1 MLGFSLDDQS
11 SLNMTYVIIHSGRNM
26 DLIKSH
32 FPTSALLVLALGLV
46 VVVAVISLS
55 PLLYSTTKIDSFE
68 QAKALA
74 NQYLTGASSD
84 LKIKEIMEFLNNFY
98 VRVQEKS
105 TGINAFEL
113 LVDRYTG
120 RVMPEPGPNMMWNT
134 KYGMMGGMMGRSP
147 GTPTTDMPVSA
158 QNASQYAQEWLDLN
172 NPGAK
177 VEDPDTFYGYYT
189 IDVSKDGSTYGM
201 LSVNGYTGSV
211 WYHTWHGKFMGTVE
225 YD

>member
-1 MLGFSLDDQS
+1 M
-11 SLNMTYVIIHSGRNM
+11 N
-26 DLIKSH
+26 IKSD
-32 FPTSALLVLALGLV
+32 FPTSALLVLILGV
-46 VVVAVISLS
+46 VAVVAVISLS
-55 PLLYSTTKIDSFE
+55 PLLYSTTKVDSFE

-74 NQYLTGASSD
+74 NQYLIGARSD
-84 LKIKEIMEFLNNFY
+84 LKIEEIMEFSNNFY

-105 TGINAFEL
+105 TGTNAFEL

-134 KYGMMGGMMGRSP
+134 KYGMMNGMMGGMMGTSR
-147 GTPTTDMPVSA
+147 GTATVDMPVSA
-158 QNASQYAQEWLDLN
+158 QNASQYAQGWLDLN
-172 NPGAK
+172 NLGAK
-177 VEDPDTFYGYYT
+177 VEDPGIFYGYYT

-211 WYHTWHGKFMGTVE
+211 WYHTWHGKFIGTVE

>member
-1 MLGFSLDDQS
+1 M
-11 SLNMTYVIIHSGRNM
+11 N
-26 DLIKSH
+26 IKSH
-32 FPTSALLVLALGLV
+32 FPTPALLVLILGLV
-46 VVVAVISLS
+46 AVVAVISLS
-55 PLLYSTTKIDSFE
+55 PLLYSTTKVDSFE

-74 NQYLTGASSD
+74 NQYLIGASSD
-84 LKIKEIMEFLNNFY
+84 LEIEEIMEFANNFY
-98 VRVQEKS
+98 VRVEEKS
-105 TGINAFEL
+105 TGTNAFEL

-134 KYGMMGGMMGRSP
+134 KYGMMSGMMGGMMGTSR
-147 GTPTTDMPVSA
+147 GTPTANMTVSA
-158 QNASQYAQEWLDLN
+158 QNASRSAQEWLDLK

-177 VEDPDTFYGYYT
+177 MEDPGTFFGYYT

-211 WYHTWHGKFMGTVE
+211 WYHTWHGKFIETVE

>member
-1 MLGFSLDDQS
+1 M
-11 SLNMTYVIIHSGRNM
+11 N
-26 DLIKSH
+26 IKSH
-32 FPTSALLVLALGLV
+32 FPTPALLVLILGLV
-46 VVVAVISLS
+46 AVVAVISLS
-55 PLLYSTTKIDSFE
+55 PLPYSTTNVDSFE

-84 LKIKEIMEFLNNFY
+84 LKIKEIMEFANNFY
-98 VRVQEKS
+98 VRVEEKS

-134 KYGMMGGMMGRSP
+134 KYGMMSGMMGGMMGTSR
-147 GTPTTDMPVSA
+147 GTPTANMTVSA
-158 QNASQYAQEWLDLN
+158 QNASRSAQEWLDLN

-177 VEDPDTFYGYYT
+177 MEDPDTFYGYYT

-211 WYHTWHGKFMGTVE
+211 WYHTWHGKFIETVE

>member
-1 MLGFSLDDQS
+1 M
-11 SLNMTYVIIHSGRNM
+11 N
-26 DLIKSH
+26 IKSH
-32 FPTSALLVLALGLV
+32 FPTPALLVLILGLV
-46 VVVAVISLS
+46 AVVAVISLS
-55 PLLYSTTKIDSFE
+55 PLPYSTTNVDSFE

-84 LKIKEIMEFLNNFY
+84 LKIKEIMEFSNNFY
-98 VRVQEKS
+98 VRLQEKS

-120 RVMPEPGPNMMWNT
+120 RVIPEPGPNMMWNT
-134 KYGMMGGMMGRSP
+134 KYGMMNGMMGGMMGTSR
-147 GTPTTDMPVSA
+147 GTATVDMPVNA
-158 QNASQYAQEWLDLN
+158 QNASQYAQGWLDLN
-172 NPGAK
+172 NLGAK
-177 VEDPDTFYGYYT
+177 VEDPGIFYGYYT

-211 WYHTWHGKFMGTVE
+211 WDHTWHGKFIETVE

>member
-1 MLGFSLDDQS
+1 MS
-11 SLNMTYVIIHSGRNM
+11 IR
-26 DLIKSH
+26 SH
-32 FPTSALLVLALGLV
+32 FPTSALLVLILGLV
-46 VVVAVISLS
+46 AVAAVISLS
-55 PLLYSTTKIDSFE
+55 PLLYSTTKVDSFE

-84 LKIKEIMEFLNNFY
+84 LKIKEIMEFSNNFY
-98 VRVQEKS
+98 VRVEERS

-134 KYGMMGGMMGRSP
+134 KYGMMGTNR
-147 GTPTTDMPVSA
+147 GTAAADMPVSA

-177 VEDPDTFYGYYT
+177 VEDPDTVYGYYT

>member
-1 MLGFSLDDQS
+1 M
-11 SLNMTYVIIHSGRNM
+11 N
-26 DLIKSH
+26 IKFY
-32 FPTSALLVLALGLV
+32 FPTPALLVLILGLV
-46 VVVAVISLS
+46 AVVAVISLS
-55 PLLYSTTKIDSFE
+55 PLPYSTTKVDSFE

-74 NQYLTGASSD
+74 NQYLTGVSSD
-84 LKIKEIMEFLNNFY
+84 LKVKEIMEFSNNFY
-98 VRVQEKS
+98 VRVEERS

-120 RVMPEPGPNMMWNT
+120 RAMPEPGPNMMWNT
-134 KYGMMGGMMGRSP
+134 KYGMMSGMMGGMMGTSR
-147 GTPTTDMPVSA
+147 GTAAADMPVTA
-158 QNASQYAQEWLDLN
+158 QNASRYAQEWLDLN

-189 IDVSKDGSTYGM
+189 IDVSKDGSPYGM

-211 WYHTWHGKFMGTVE
+211 WHHTWHGKFIETVE